1 MFKTKKYTLKFSKSY
16 KYIDDY
22 NWSEV
27 TDGSLMA
34 VLLKLQSKYNFE
46 IVSVKFNN
54 SLSDSYIKIKCNKED
69 KNKIFNEYCLT
80 LNKYITN
87 ISF

>member
-27 TDGSLMA
+27 TDASLMT
-34 VLLKLQSKYNFE
+34 VLLKLQLKYNFE
-46 IVSVKFNN
+46 IVSVEFNN
-54 SLSDSYIKIKCNKED
+54 SLSDSYIKIKCNKKD
-69 KNKIFNEYCLT
+69 KDKIFSEYCLT
-80 LNKYITN
+80 LSGYITN